1 MQINTQFSL
10 IRNINAWTE
19 SEGWELLF
27 YYNLYRMGLALLL
40 IALSVPV
47 LGVIQTS
54 TSYLLL
60 LLPISGILFI
70 SFIMFFSIRRRIPAL
85 HIQAHALFLLDIF
98 FISILSL
105 SNLLPSASTII
116 FYMTTVAA
124 SAVIFKVRMSLVY
137 AVICLALI
145 LFHDYVHIESLAGLL
160 NQWPLFL
167 VTTVGMISIV
177 ISVGYIAIKTRK
189 AHTVVERQ
197 EMELADMDQLNQLI
211 IDQMELGVLYLDHG
225 LNVKLINERAREF
238 FDSSFDEGKVTGQLA
253 EIINLYKDAG
263 NKQFTFRKSNQ
274 SFEIHPIHLRQGI
287 LLKIDDQ
294 TKLNKRIQQSKLASV
309 GRMAS
314 GIAHEIRNPLNAIS
328 HAAQLLTP
336 ADPLNP
342 EDVQLVD
349 IIRKHA
355 KRIDRIIE

>member
-189 AHTVVERQ
+189 AHTVVT
-197 EMELADMDQLNQLI
+197 
-211 IDQMELGVLYLDHG
+211 H
-225 LNVKLINERAREF
+225 
-238 FDSSFDEGKVTGQLA
+238 DS
-253 EIINLYKDAG
+253 
-263 NKQFTFRKSNQ
+263 
-274 SFEIHPIHLRQGI
+274 
-287 LLKIDDQ
+287 
-294 TKLNKRIQQSKLASV
+294 
-309 GRMAS
+309 
-314 GIAHEIRNPLNAIS
+314 
-328 HAAQLLTP
+328 LT
-336 ADPLNP
+336 
-342 EDVQLVD
+342 V
-349 IIRKHA
+349 
-355 KRIDRIIE
+355 